1 MGAIMKEKRRL
12 HPGTGLATIVLIFV
26 ILSMTIMALF
36 TYMRVQQDHR
46 SLMRD
51 YEQKQQYY
59 HADAQAKYIVQEFLK
74 GINVEEQ
81 THIDIKE
88 VGNRYE
94 FEIPISSSQVLFV
107 CFDHSGNIYDWQIQT
122 RNEE

>member
-107 CFDHSGNIYDWQIQT
+107 CFDQSGNIYDWQIQT
-122 RNEE
+122 RNGE

>member
-1 MGAIMKEKRRL
+1 MKEKRRL

-46 SLMRD
+46 SLMRE
-51 YEQKQQYY
+51 YKQKQQYY
-59 HADAQAKYIVQEFLK
+59 HADAQAKYIVRAFLK
-74 GINVEEQ
+74 GTNIEEQ
-81 THIDIKE
+81 IPVEIKKE
-88 VGNRYE
+88 EGSIYQ

-107 CFDHSGNIYDWQIQT
+107 RFDQSGNIYDWQIQT
-122 RNEE
+122 RNGE

>member
-12 HPGTGLATIVLIFV
+12 HPGTCLATIVLIFV

-107 CFDHSGNIYDWQIQT
+107 CFDQSGNIYDWQIQT
-122 RNEE
+122 RNGE

>member
-1 MGAIMKEKRRL
+1 MKEKRRL

-107 CFDHSGNIYDWQIQT
+107 RFDQSGNIYDWQIQT